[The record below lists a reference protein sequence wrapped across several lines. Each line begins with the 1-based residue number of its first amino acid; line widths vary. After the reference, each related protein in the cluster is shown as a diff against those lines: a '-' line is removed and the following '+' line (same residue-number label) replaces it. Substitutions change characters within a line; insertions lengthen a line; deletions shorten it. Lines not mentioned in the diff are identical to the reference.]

1 MTDLQKEFEATGYT
15 SWINADLY
23 PDGKIYTKEYTEW
36 LEKKVQALR
45 QPPVVG
51 SVSLTEGQIA
61 HQIEMDEEEDSYWM
75 DDDDYEDEI
84 IGYECLACGHI
95 HNYKPMDGCDKCL
108 SYSVDAMY
116 G

>member
-1 MTDLQKEFEATGYT
+1 MKNETGLKHQT
-15 SWINADLY
+15 PPDAKHLLADS
-23 PDGKIYTKEYTEW
+23 
-36 LEKKVQALR
+36 AF
-45 QPPVVG
+45 
-51 SVSLTEGQIA
+51 LTEAQIEY
-61 HQIEMDEEEDSYWM
+61 QIEMDEEEDRYWM

-95 HNYKPMDGCDKCL
+95 HNENPMDGCNKCL